1 MAKKTKWVKMTHGK
15 IPHTADD
22 PQTVTKKAYDEV
34 WSKKGWAL
42 VEDSEVVLT
51 EGAAEESDL
60 GEPEIDE
67 ATEAQ
72 KAKDAK
78 KAAAAAGSNQ

>member
-1 MAKKTKWVKMTHGK
+1 MAKKTKWVQMTHDK
-15 IPHTADD
+15 IPHTAED
-22 PQTVTKKAYDEV
+22 PQTVTRKAYDEV

-42 VEDSEVVLT
+42 VENSEVVLT
-51 EGAAEESDL
+51 EGADEAAD
-60 GEPEIDE
+60 GEPVADE